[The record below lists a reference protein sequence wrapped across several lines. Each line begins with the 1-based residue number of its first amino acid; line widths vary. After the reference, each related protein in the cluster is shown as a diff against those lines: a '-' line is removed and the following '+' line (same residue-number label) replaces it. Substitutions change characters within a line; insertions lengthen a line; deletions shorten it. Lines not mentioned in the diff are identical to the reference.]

1 MYLHKDLHVI
11 VPRARSDHLA
21 KWHPAPVEAVL
32 RAQAKTILDGP
43 LESVGTFTEIRL

>member
-1 MYLHKDLHVI
+1 MYLNKDVHVI
-11 VPRARSDHLA
+11 GSRARGGHLA

-43 LESVGTFTEIRL
+43 LERVGTFTEIRL